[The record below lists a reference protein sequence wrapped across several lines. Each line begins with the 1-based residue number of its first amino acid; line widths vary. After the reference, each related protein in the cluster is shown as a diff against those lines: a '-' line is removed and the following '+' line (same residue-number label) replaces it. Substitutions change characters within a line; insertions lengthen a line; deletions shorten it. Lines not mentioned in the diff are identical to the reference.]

1 MSPED
6 SLRRDLPVTLRDL
19 PLTVRDLPLTLPL
32 LSPESSLP
40 TSLVLWGQ
48 LSTRAVVGALGAVKA
63 LPPVALASWHA
74 VRRSVHLLQHEDDG
88 VDDQD
93 DADDDDLKHVPHE
106 LENVPAATAQQRQ
119 LELGKG
125 GFRPPRP
132 LVPPPSR
139 STPAPPA
146 AEEEKEEALGE
157 GRELQ
162 GRYVLVYLLLT
173 LAEALMTFGRDVAL
187 TFGRSETRNPAALN
201 PPVMSPNAR
210 ATVPLSMPAALN
222 PKR

>member
-6 SLRRDLPVTLRDL
+6 SLRRSRRDL
-19 PLTVRDLPLTLPL
+19 NLTLP
-32 LSPESSLP
+32 LSPESSPL

-48 LSTRAVVGALGAVKA
+48 LSARVVVGALGAVKA

-74 VRRSVHLLQHEDDG
+74 VRRSVHLQHLLQHEDDG

-93 DADDDDLKHVPHE
+93 DADDDDLEHVPHE
-106 LENVPAATAQQRQ
+106 LEHVPAATAQQRQ

-146 AEEEKEEALGE
+146 AEEEKEEAPPAAEEEKEEALGV

-187 TFGRSETRNPAALN
+187 TFGRSETRNPPARN
-201 PPVMSPNAR
+201 PSVQSPNAR
-210 ATVPLSMPAALN
+210 ATVPL
-222 PKR
+222 

>member
-6 SLRRDLPVTLRDL
+6 SLRRDLPVTL
-19 PLTVRDLPLTLPL
+19 P
-32 LSPESSLP
+32 LSPESSPP

-48 LSTRAVVGALGAVKA
+48 LSARAVVGALGAVKA

-74 VRRSVHLLQHEDDG
+74 VRRSVHLLQHEDDD

-93 DADDDDLKHVPHE
+93 DADDDDSEH
-106 LENVPAATAQQRQ
+106 VPAAPAHLRQ
-119 LELGKG
+119 HDLGKG
-125 GFRPPRP
+125 AFRPPRP

-139 STPAPPA
+139 STPAPPSSTTPPPPA
-146 AEEEKEEALGE
+146 AEEEKEQALGE

-173 LAEALMTFGRDVAL
+173 LAEGLMTFGRDVAL
-187 TFGRSETRNPAALN
+187 TFGRSEPRNPPTRNPPARKPPARK
-201 PPVMSPNAR
+201 PPVQSPKAR
-210 ATVPLSMPAALN
+210 ATVPLSLPAARK

>member
-1 MSPED
+1 VGHTRKGSQLKSTSFQILFICLCIYLFICNSLYQWAADDSLMRPED

-19 PLTVRDLPLTLPL
+19 PLTVRDLPLALPL

-48 LSTRAVVGALGAVKA
+48 LSARAVVGALGAVKA

-93 DADDDDLKHVPHE
+93 DADDDDLEHVPHE
-106 LENVPAATAQQRQ
+106 LEHVPAATAQQRQ

-146 AEEEKEEALGE
+146 AEEEKEEALGV
-157 GRELQ
+157 GRELE
-162 GRYVLVYLLLT
+162 G
-173 LAEALMTFGRDVAL
+173 
-187 TFGRSETRNPAALN
+187 
-201 PPVMSPNAR
+201 
-210 ATVPLSMPAALN
+210 
-222 PKR
+222 

>member
-48 LSTRAVVGALGAVKA
+48 LSARAVVGALGAVKA